1 MFDHYFTVS
10 ARDDVS
16 KIDRLETFYQ
26 RNHSPVLL
34 LLLAALV
41 VSIVWASFFHIDQV
55 ARAGGEVIASSR
67 VQIIQAVDGGVL
79 AAINVREGDR
89 VEPGQTLA
97 LLDTAR
103 ATAAVKEIDARVS
116 ALQAKATR
124 LRAEV
129 TGQETLVFSEDV
141 LRFPE
146 LVRVE
151 RALFEQRRTG
161 LSEELRTLRV
171 AVGLAQEEAKLV
183 QGLSASGDVNCL
195 EVIRAERAL
204 NDAEAK
210 LINVR
215 NRYLEEARLELA
227 KAEDHIAQNAQVL
240 KQRQQQLE
248 ASVFRASVPG
258 IVKNVR
264 VTTVGGVLRSGEEL
278 MQIIPIGDELIV
290 EAKVSPRDIAQV
302 HPGLDATIQFDPY
315 DYTIYGGVN
324 GEVIY
329 VSADTLKEDTA
340 YGEEIYYR
348 VHVSTK
354 SDPVTTTSGKELE
367 ILPGMTAQLAIRTG
381 DRTLMNYLLKPLRRT
396 ASESFGER

>member
-183 QGLSASGDVNCL
+183 QDLSASGDVNRS

-215 NRYLEEARLELA
+215 NRYLEDARLEVIDLLQRVFYR
-227 KAEDHIAQNAQVL
+227 AEGIAA
-240 KQRQQQLE
+240 
-248 ASVFRASVPG
+248 
-258 IVKNVR
+258 
-264 VTTVGGVLRSGEEL
+264 
-278 MQIIPIGDELIV
+278 
-290 EAKVSPRDIAQV
+290 
-302 HPGLDATIQFDPY
+302 
-315 DYTIYGGVN
+315 
-324 GEVIY
+324 
-329 VSADTLKEDTA
+329 
-340 YGEEIYYR
+340 
-348 VHVSTK
+348 
-354 SDPVTTTSGKELE
+354 
-367 ILPGMTAQLAIRTG
+367 
-381 DRTLMNYLLKPLRRT
+381 
-396 ASESFGER
+396 